1 MSEAKP
7 FSISRQEVWEA
18 YKRVK
23 ANQGAAG
30 VDDESIAEFEKGLK
44 KNLYKLW
51 NRMSSGSYFP
61 PPVRTV
67 KIPKAN
73 GGQRKLGIP
82 TVSDRIAQMVAKRR
96 LEPEVDP
103 LFHPNSYGYRPGKSA
118 LEAVG
123 QARQRCWSHDWV
135 IDLDIKGFFDNID
148 HELLMRAVKRHAKDK
163 WIVLYIERW
172 LKVPEQDEE
181 GRLIARAKGT
191 PQGGVVSPL
200 LANLFLHYALDR
212 WLARQYPQAP
222 FERYADDAIVHCKTE
237 GEAQEVRAA
246 LTARLAECG
255 LELHP
260 EKTKVVYCK
269 DDSRRRSYPN
279 EKFDFLGY
287 TFQPRRSKN
296 RKDKYFINFSPA
308 VSDNAVKAMR
318 EAIRSWK
325 LPRRSD
331 KALEELSRMF
341 NPLVR
346 GWLQYYGRYYRS
358 ALYVPMRQLDR
369 ALARWASRKYKKLR
383 GHLRRATH
391 WIARIS
397 RREPSV
403 FAHWQMGVRRGP
415 MAGAV

>member
-23 ANQGAAG
+23 VNHGAAG
-30 VDDESIAEFEKGLK
+30 VDGESIAEFEKGLK

-51 NRMSSGSYFP
+51 NRLSSGSYFP

-67 KIPKAN
+67 KIPKAD

-82 TVSDRIAQMVAKRR
+82 TVSDRIAQMVVKSR

-123 QARQRCWSHDWV
+123 QARQRCWSHNWV

-148 HELLMRAVKRHAKDK
+148 HELLMRAVKRHAKDR

-212 WLARQYPQAP
+212 WLAQHYPQVP

-237 GEAQEVRAA
+237 GEAQELRAA
-246 LTARLAECG
+246 LTARLAACG

-260 EKTKVVYCK
+260 QKTKVVYCK
-269 DDSRRRSYPN
+269 DDSRRRTYPN

-287 TFQPRRSKN
+287 TFRPRRSKT
-296 RKDKYFINFSPA
+296 RQGKYFINFSPA
-308 VSDNAVKAMR
+308 VSDKAVKAMR
-318 EAIRSWK
+318 EAIRGWK
-325 LPRRSD
+325 LPQRSD
-331 KALEELSRMF
+331 KALEDLSRMF
-341 NPLVR
+341 NPIVR
-346 GWLQYYGRYYRS
+346 GWLQYYGRFYRS

-397 RREPSV
+397 RREPSL